1 MKKTLAISAIT
12 LALTG
17 MGASS
22 SFANSKNVSVT
33 PEKIS
38 QRKAVKVANKSKKNE
53 ETPLNQNI
61 ELKNGVGTSRT
72 FEHKKNA
79 NARIS
84 IKNNSTGGIHWYL
97 KDSKGKVIMD
107 DRMAKGG
114 FYKSEFYLSKG
125 NYKIRVV
132 SDNNGTGTVHVGA
145 RSLE

>member
-22 SFANSKNVSVT
+22 SFASTENVSVT

-38 QRKAVKVANKSKKNE
+38 QSKAVKAASKKNE
-53 ETPLNQNI
+53 ETPLQQDLI
-61 ELKNGVGTSRT
+61 LKKGGATSKT
-72 FEHKKNA
+72 FQHKKNA

-84 IKNNSTGGIHWYL
+84 ITNKTTGGIHWYL
-97 KDSKGKVIMD
+97 KDSKGNVIMD
-107 DRMAKGG
+107 ERMAKGG
-114 FYKSEFYLSKG
+114 FYKNEFYLNKG

-132 SDNNGTGTVHVGA
+132 SDNNGTGIVQVGA
-145 RSLE
+145 RTME